1 MGEAPII
8 KNIDVCDASGN
19 RYAPTYEKR
28 ARGLVKHGRARWID
42 DHTIELARPP
52 ENDTEDNHMEPNIK
66 NPVSVDVNV
75 DAGFEE
81 KAANAAAQEEQLRQ
95 TAYDEAGEREITT
108 RDLLDAIL
116 ALMSQTDVLDRIVDT
131 VRTMPLNESPMGGD
145 GDKARGNALNT
156 LAQGYSEN
164 LKYALAI
171 VERMYRGIH
180 PEAYEP
186 APSPFDPPRQNIRRG
201 SAQSGT
207 AQINNDIAA
216 AIREAIRGIPR
227 L

>member
-1 MGEAPII
+1 
-8 KNIDVCDASGN
+8 
-19 RYAPTYEKR
+19 
-28 ARGLVKHGRARWID
+28 
-42 DHTIELARPP
+42 
-52 ENDTEDNHMEPNIK
+52 MEPNIK

-95 TAYDEAGEREITT
+95 TAICQEAYAEAGEREITT

-116 ALMSQTDVLDRIVDT
+116 ALMSQTDVIDRIVET
-131 VRTMPLNESPMGGD
+131 IRTMPLNESPMGGD

-186 APSPFDPPRQNIRRG
+186 APSPFDPPRQDTCRG
-201 SAQSGT
+201 SAQSGA
-207 AQINNDIAA
+207 AQIDRDIAA